1 MATLIIKN
9 PDGSEQEQELAE
21 SLSVGR
27 SEGNDLIL
35 SEGGVSRRHARFFV
49 EGSAVMVEDVARTV
63 HISRQLGEAP
73 PIDAAAVSAL
83 FDRYQNV
90 YGQTGPQENPR

>member
-49 EGSAVMVEDVARTV
+49 EGQDMHEDEAQRSMASTVIAIMRQRHDCIPVACV
-63 HISRQLGEAP
+63 LSE
-73 PIDAAAVSAL
+73 D
-83 FDRYQNV
+83 
-90 YGQTGPQENPR
+90 